1 MNILQ
6 ESILCAICDRPIAL
20 ELDHCTDH
28 CTNEDGKA
36 VHSACHSRI
45 LTRKKP
51 VASASPIQS
60 KFDCFA

>member
-6 ESILCAICDRPIAL
+6 GSVLCAICDQPVAPER
-20 ELDHCTDH
+20 DR

-36 VHSACHSRI
+36 VHEACHSRI

-51 VASASPIQS
+51 VASANPIQS